1 MSEKS
6 ELSDIV
12 VRCNEVANSP
22 YMRRQAP
29 AELKNLRAV
38 FEMVRYVTREDVPS
52 LIAEIKRL
60 RSKNKKLEAEIEA
73 HRSSQ

>member
-1 MSEKS
+1 
-6 ELSDIV
+6 
-12 VRCNEVANSP
+12 
-22 YMRRQAP
+22 MRRQAP